1 MLKLWIQV
9 SVLDE
14 EHSVWHEV
22 DTVLGD
28 EAGTLAQ
35 DWMARGLQ
43 VRSRVVPSRPAVY
56 LSTYQHQIENP
67 ATCVLDL
74 V

>member
-1 MLKLWIQV
+1 MLNIWIRV

-14 EHSVWHEV
+14 EFSVWREV
-22 DTVLGD
+22 DTVRGD

-35 DWMARGLQ
+35 DWMARGFE
-43 VRSRVVPSRPAVY
+43 VRSRVAPSPPAVY
-56 LSTYQHQIENP
+56 LSTYQQQIENP
-67 ATCVLDL
+67 ATCVLNP